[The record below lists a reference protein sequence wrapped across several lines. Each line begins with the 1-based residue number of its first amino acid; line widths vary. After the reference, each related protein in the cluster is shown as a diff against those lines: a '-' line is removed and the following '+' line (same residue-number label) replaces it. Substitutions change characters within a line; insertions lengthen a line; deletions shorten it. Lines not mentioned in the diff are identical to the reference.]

1 MLPPQIRPHDATR
14 SAGSGEARPSLIFVV
29 VGAALIVAGGF
40 VAAAGG
46 EAPSKQLSWAA
57 AYLVLVCGVAQ
68 LGLGGGRALMTPR
81 QLNTK
86 LIAWQF
92 ITFNLGNAGVL
103 VGTLVGVLSL
113 LYVGSAF
120 LLLALALFA
129 RAARGTRERGWVFLY
144 WAFILV
150 LAVSVP
156 VGAALGH

>member
-1 MLPPQIRPHDATR
+1 MFSPLLRPQDAAGTR
-14 SAGSGEARPSLIFVV
+14 SGDARVPLIFVV
-29 VGAALIVAGGF
+29 VGGALIVVGGF

-46 EAPSKQLSWAA
+46 EAPSKHLSWAA

-81 QLNTK
+81 QFDTK
-86 LIAWQF
+86 LITWQF

-103 VGTLVGVLSL
+103 IGTLVGLPVL

-120 LLLALALFA
+120 FLLALALFA
-129 RAARGTRERGWVFLY
+129 RDARGTHQHGWAFLY

-156 VGAALGH
+156 AGAVLGH